1 MKAIGWSKVVV
12 FPVCLIPV
20 AYLGLVAYEG
30 NLGANPLEV
39 ITHTT
44 GDWTIRFLLITLCI
58 TPLRQL
64 SKQYWLISTAA
75 CWGCLLSAMER
86 CISPLILVR

>member
-44 GDWTIRFLLITLCI
+44 GDWTISL
-58 TPLRQL
+58 PAD
-64 SKQYWLISTAA
+64 YAVYHAA
-75 CWGCLLSAMER
+75 AAA
-86 CISPLILVR
+86 